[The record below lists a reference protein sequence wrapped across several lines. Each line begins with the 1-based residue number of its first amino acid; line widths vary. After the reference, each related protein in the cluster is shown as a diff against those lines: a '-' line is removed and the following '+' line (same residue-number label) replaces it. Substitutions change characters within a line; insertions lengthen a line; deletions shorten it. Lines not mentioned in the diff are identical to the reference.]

1 MVDYQRLAVV
11 DPAEGSG
18 SSLMRLRGSIVD
30 DRTIA
35 RAQARMIRMRLEQ
48 AGLSIKDLWRNV
60 PASVVHVDE
69 FDVDA
74 FLHHAIHLAPKERD
88 LLVFAAN
95 LMLGSTI
102 PYSWELRFDE
112 S

>member
-1 MVDYQRLAVV
+1 
-11 DPAEGSG
+11 
-18 SSLMRLRGSIVD
+18 VD

-48 AGLSIKDLWRNV
+48 AGLSIKDLWRTV
-60 PASVVHVDE
+60 PASVAPVDQFE
-69 FDVDA
+69 VDA
-74 FLHHAIHLAPKERD
+74 FLHHAIHLAPRERD

-102 PYSWELRFDE
+102 PYSWELRLDE

>member
-1 MVDYQRLAVV
+1 M
-11 DPAEGSG
+11 
-18 SSLMRLRGSIVD
+18 D

-48 AGLSIKDLWRNV
+48 SGLSIRDLWRNIPTAV
-60 PASVVHVDE
+60 AHVDQFE
-69 FDVDA
+69 VDA

-95 LMLGSTI
+95 FLLGSTI
-102 PYSWELRFDE
+102 PYSWELRIDE

>member
-1 MVDYQRLAVV
+1 
-11 DPAEGSG
+11 
-18 SSLMRLRGSIVD
+18 MRSRGSIVD

-48 AGLSIKDLWRNV
+48 AGLSVKDLWRSI
-60 PASVVHVDE
+60 PASVAHVDE
-69 FDVDA
+69 FEVDA

-95 LMLGSTI
+95 FLLGSRI
-102 PYSWELRFDE
+102 PYSWELRFDD